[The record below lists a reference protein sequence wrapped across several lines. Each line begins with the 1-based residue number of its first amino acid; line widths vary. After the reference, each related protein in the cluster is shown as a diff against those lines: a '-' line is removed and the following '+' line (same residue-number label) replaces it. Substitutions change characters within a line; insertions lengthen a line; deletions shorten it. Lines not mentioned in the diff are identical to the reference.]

1 MVSRKFF
8 LLIAIQIIFILITS
22 LLISYLFFKSSYILL
37 PINIFFI
44 LIFQTIFL
52 IRYINRFNKNITV
65 HIESLVNNDLSN
77 LKSLESKNKSFI
89 KLNKS
94 LQLLY
99 DKLELA
105 EIKKTLEYEYHKYSI
120 EHINV
125 GFISFNNENGK
136 IRYIN
141 KAAKDLLSIDTPNN
155 IKKLK
160 EVSNNLVHVL
170 RELNPGQSKLLKL
183 LIDNELLQLS
193 IKITE
198 IKLLDEKIRLVSIQ
212 NIKNELEEHEL
223 ESWQRLIRILTHEI
237 MNSIA
242 PITSAT
248 KSLHNF
254 LTVDESPIKR
264 SEISDRIIKDSV
276 TGLEAIR
283 IRSDGL
289 LNFVKQYRSLTD
301 LPKPNF
307 KTFRVID
314 LFQHIETLMRDELA
328 RENIKLEVSVLTKDA
343 TLTADCNLVEQNIIN
358 LITNSIFALKE
369 KQNKSIKLLAQFGK
383 NEKPDIIVID
393 NGKGIPKENLDKI
406 FIPFFTT
413 RKSGSGIGLS
423 LARQIMHLHNGNI
436 TVHSISDEETK
447 FILSF

>member
-8 LLIAIQIIFILITS
+8 LFISIQIILILITS
-22 LLISYLFFKSSYILL
+22 VLISYLFFKSSYILL
-37 PINIFFI
+37 PLNIFFI

-52 IRYINRFNKNITV
+52 IRYINRFNKNVTA
-65 HIESLVNNDLSN
+65 HIESLVNNDFSN
-77 LKSLESKNKSFI
+77 LKSLESKNKSFV

-99 DKLELA
+99 EKLELV
-105 EIKKTLEYEYHKYSI
+105 EIEKTLEYEYHKYSI
-120 EHINV
+120 EHVNV
-125 GFISFNNENGK
+125 GLISFNKENGK

-141 KAAKDLLSIDTPNN
+141 KAAKDLLSIETLNN
-155 IKKLK
+155 IKKLT
-160 EVSNNLVHVL
+160 EVSNKLVHVL
-170 RELNPGQSKLLKL
+170 QELNPGQSKLLKL

-198 IKLLDEKIRLVSIQ
+198 FKLLDEKIRMVSIQ
-212 NIKNELEEHEL
+212 NIKNELEENEL
-223 ESWQRLIRILTHEI
+223 DSWQKLIRILTHEI

-254 LTVDESPIKR
+254 LTVDESPIKS
-264 SEISDRIIKDSV
+264 SEISDKIIKDSV
-276 TGLEAIR
+276 TGLEAIQ

-289 LNFVKQYRSLTD
+289 LNFVKQYRSLTN
-301 LPKPNF
+301 LPIPNF

-314 LFQHIETLMRDELA
+314 LFKHIKTLMRDELA
-328 RENIKLEVSVLTKDA
+328 RENINLEVSVLTKDI
-343 TLTADCNLVEQNIIN
+343 TLTADYNLVEQNIIN
-358 LITNSIFALKE
+358 LITNSVFALKE
-369 KQNKSIKLLAQFGK
+369 KPNKLIKFVAQLGK
-383 NEKPDIIVID
+383 NEKPEIIVID

-413 RKSGSGIGLS
+413 RVSGSGIGLS

-436 TVHSISDEETK
+436 TVHSRPHEETK